1 MGTAA
6 VNGGVSSETR
16 TTKNNAL
23 CDIQL
28 GPDSTNNVF
37 KGAGILTA
45 NTISSRTHKSLAVI
59 FPSLRAPQFM
69 SRTQTYNNSRNSSTF
84 VTSIQ

>member
-28 GPDSTNNVF
+28 GPDSTNNAF
-37 KGAGILTA
+37 KGAGVLTA
-45 NTISSRTHKSLAVI
+45 YTISSRTHKSLAVI
-59 FPSLRAPQFM
+59 FPL
-69 SRTQTYNNSRNSSTF
+69 SSCSPVHVQYTNL
-84 VTSIQ
+84 QQQPKQ